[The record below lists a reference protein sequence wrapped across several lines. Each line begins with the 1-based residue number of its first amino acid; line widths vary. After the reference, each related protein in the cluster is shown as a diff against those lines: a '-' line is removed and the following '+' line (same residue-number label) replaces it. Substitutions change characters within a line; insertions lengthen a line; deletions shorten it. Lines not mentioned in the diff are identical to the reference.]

1 MHFSRFAVLCLSL
14 SFLCLANSNAN
25 EPDELVELVFVGDIM
40 LDDLPGEAVARGV
53 DPFVEFAEIFRS
65 ADVTIGNLECVVA
78 TSGEPEDK
86 PFTFRAHP
94 HCIPLLKRYFTAVT
108 VANNHSGDFGKQALV
123 EQCELFEKSELPYF
137 GGGRNLAGARK
148 PLIIERKGTR
158 FALLGY
164 NEFQPRRF
172 EAGPTSPGVAWSVD
186 EMVVEDIK
194 AAREQSKAD
203 LVIPFMHWGWENE
216 PVNERQQ
223 QLARTM
229 IDAGADVVI
238 GAHPHVRQAIEY
250 YHGKLIA
257 YSLGNFVFDDFDKDE
272 QLTAWVM
279 QLRMNRQGVQSWKT
293 HVARIDK
300 QGIPHLDRNSPGPHG
315 IIASLTIEDYHP
327 PYPRAGFNDE

>member
-1 MHFSRFAVLCLSL
+1 MRFARLIAFITLASL
-14 SFLCLANSNAN
+14 RIPSTYAADR
-25 EPDELVELVFVGDIM
+25 EELVDMVFVGDIM

-53 DPFVEFAEIFRS
+53 DPFAEFAEIFRS
-65 ADVTIGNLECVVA
+65 ADITIGNLECVVA
-78 TSGEPEDK
+78 TTGEPEDK
-86 PFTFRAHP
+86 PYTFRAHP
-94 HCIPLLKRYFTAVT
+94 RCIPLLNRYFTAVT
-108 VANNHSGDFGKQALV
+108 IANNHSGDFGKLALV
-123 EQCELFEKSELPYF
+123 QQCELFEKAELPYF
-137 GGGRNLAGARK
+137 GGGRNLPAAHK
-148 PLIIERKGTR
+148 PLVIERKGIR
-158 FALLGY
+158 VALLGY

-172 EAGPTSPGVAWSVD
+172 EAGPMTAGIAWSVD
-186 EMVVEDIK
+186 ERVVSDIK

-229 IDAGADVVI
+229 IDAGADIVV

-272 QLTAWVM
+272 QLTAWVL
-279 QLRMNRQGVQSWKT
+279 QFRVNRQGLQEWKT

-300 QGIPHLDRNSPGPHG
+300 QGIPHLDDDARSPHG
-315 IIASLTIEDYHP
+315 MAGSLTIEGYDP
-327 PYPRAGFNDE
+327 PYPRAGFKDE